1 VEIRFRVD
9 GELTAYE
16 DLPFNYRTALVSR
29 IKIMANMDITEK
41 RMPQDGKI
49 RFRCYNGETIEL
61 RVATLPVGG
70 LEDAMLRLL
79 ATGELVHME
88 DLQLDPM
95 NYENLHSM
103 SEKPYGL
110 ILCVGPTGSGKT
122 TTLHAL
128 IEQVKKPTT
137 KIITIE
143 DPIEISQ
150 PGIRQVQVN
159 RKIGLDFA
167 AAMRSFLRSDPDIIM
182 VGEMRDP
189 ETAKI
194 GTEASLT
201 GHLVLS
207 TLHTNDAPE
216 TVIRLLDMGLD
227 PFHFGDSLIGVISQ
241 RLVRKLCQRCRESY
255 FPTEIEY
262 RKILRACNEE
272 FIATALGI
280 QGREQMKLYRSQGC
294 DACGGTGYWGRLA
307 IHEVLVATDPIKKS
321 IQLRGTVAEIREKAI
336 SEGMVTL
343 LQDGIKK
350 AMKGL
355 TDFDQLRRISLK

>member
-1 VEIRFRVD
+1 
-9 GELTAYE
+9 
-16 DLPFNYRTALVSR
+16 
-29 IKIMANMDITEK
+29 
-41 RMPQDGKI
+41 
-49 RFRCYNGETIEL
+49 
-61 RVATLPVGG
+61 
-70 LEDAMLRLL
+70 
-79 ATGELVHME
+79 
-88 DLQLDPM
+88 
-95 NYENLHSM
+95 
-103 SEKPYGL
+103 
-110 ILCVGPTGSGKT
+110 
-122 TTLHAL
+122 
-128 IEQVKKPTT
+128 
-137 KIITIE
+137 
-143 DPIEISQ
+143 
-150 PGIRQVQVN
+150 
-159 RKIGLDFA
+159 
-167 AAMRSFLRSDPDIIM
+167 M

-262 RKILRACNEE
+262 RKILRACGEE

-280 QGREQMKLYRSQGC
+280 EGREQMKLYRSQGC

>member
-1 VEIRFRVD
+1 
-9 GELTAYE
+9 
-16 DLPFNYRTALVSR
+16 
-29 IKIMANMDITEK
+29 
-41 RMPQDGKI
+41 
-49 RFRCYNGETIEL
+49 
-61 RVATLPVGG
+61 
-70 LEDAMLRLL
+70 MLRLL
-79 ATGELVHME
+79 ATGELLRLEDVH
-88 DLQLDPM
+88 LDPV
-95 NYENLHSM
+95 NYEHLLAM
-103 SEKPYGL
+103 SEKPHGL

-128 IEQVKKPTT
+128 IEQIKRPAL

-216 TVIRLLDMGLD
+216 TVVRLLDMGLD
-227 PFHFGDSLIGVISQ
+227 PFHFGDSLIGIISQ
-241 RLVRKLCQRCRESY
+241 RLVRSLCQRCREAY
-255 FPTEIEY
+255 VPTEIEY
-262 RKILRACNEE
+262 RKILRACGEG
-272 FIATALGI
+272 FLSAALGI
-280 QGREQMKLYRSQGC
+280 GGREQLKLYRSQGC

-307 IHEVLVATDPIKKS
+307 IHEVLVTSDAIRRV
-321 IQLRGTVAEIREKAI
+321 IQKRGTAAEVRDIAV
-336 SEGMVTL
+336 SEGMTLL

-355 TDFDQLRRISLK
+355 TDFDQLRRVSMR